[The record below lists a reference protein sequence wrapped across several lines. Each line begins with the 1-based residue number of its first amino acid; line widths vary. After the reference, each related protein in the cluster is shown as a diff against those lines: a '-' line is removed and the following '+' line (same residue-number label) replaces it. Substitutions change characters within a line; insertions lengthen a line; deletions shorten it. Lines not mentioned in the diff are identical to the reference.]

1 LPAAPRGST
10 ASGHIGLYCAFSA
23 AAMDDTTIGQMI
35 YAIGY

>member
-1 LPAAPRGST
+1 M